1 VIFFRILLDSIEC
14 WEDMAYPL
22 GIAIDD
28 KLGYQY
34 TYLGGQHFSIM
45 LSIYHCN
52 LQNRWVYISLQIL
65 SILFKLAINLYV
77 LTNGYTGP

>member
-1 VIFFRILLDSIEC
+1 MIFFRILLDSIEC

-45 LSIYHCN
+45 LSIP
-52 LQNRWVYISLQIL
+52 L
-65 SILFKLAINLYV
+65 
-77 LTNGYTGP
+77 